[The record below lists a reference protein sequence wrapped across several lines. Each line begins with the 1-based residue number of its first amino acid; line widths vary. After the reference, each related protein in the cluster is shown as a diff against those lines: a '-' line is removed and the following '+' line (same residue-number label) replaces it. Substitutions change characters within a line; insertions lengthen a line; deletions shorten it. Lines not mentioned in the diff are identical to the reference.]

1 MCSSSPHIYTG
12 RCPHNK
18 NKKQKLPCFHLFSF
32 FCVACISAPDKL
44 YCSSAL
50 DTSAFLGENQFF
62 FSYIFYF
69 CLKIKKGTV
78 GGVAGIY
85 QSADLYSSI
94 LLCFTSALLYPAVG
108 RVNIFFIFLKTLL
121 VWSCILEG
129 RERAVYLQPSVG
141 QEKAEPIWKKKKRGN
156 CSSMRTCRYT

>member
-18 NKKQKLPCFHLFSF
+18 NKKQKLPCFNL
-32 FCVACISAPDKL
+32 FCVACNIAPDKL

-78 GGVAGIY
+78 GGVAGIS
-85 QSADLYSSI
+85 QSAVLYSSL

-108 RVNIFFIFLKTLL
+108 RVNIFFIFLKPS
-121 VWSCILEG
+121 WSSPAAWKGERELFTCNPQWG
-129 RERAVYLQPSVG
+129 RRRPRQSG
-141 QEKAEPIWKKKKRGN
+141 RRRKKDIAAK
-156 CSSMRTCRYT
+156 